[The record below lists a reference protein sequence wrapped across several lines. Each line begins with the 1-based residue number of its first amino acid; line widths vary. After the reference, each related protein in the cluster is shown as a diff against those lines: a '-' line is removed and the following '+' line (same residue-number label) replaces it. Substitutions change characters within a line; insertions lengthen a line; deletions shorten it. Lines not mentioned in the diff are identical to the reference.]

1 MSLVQRTAEFLK
13 EVRIEVPKV
22 SWPSRRELRDSTIV
36 VIVMTLIMAAIVWA
50 LDSMLVLGLR
60 QLFRAG

>member
-1 MSLVQRTAEFLK
+1 MSLVQRTTEFLK

-36 VIVMTLIMAAIVWA
+36 VIVMTLIMAAIVA
-50 LDSMLVLGLR
+50 VLDYALVLGLR
-60 QLFRAG
+60 QLFRVG